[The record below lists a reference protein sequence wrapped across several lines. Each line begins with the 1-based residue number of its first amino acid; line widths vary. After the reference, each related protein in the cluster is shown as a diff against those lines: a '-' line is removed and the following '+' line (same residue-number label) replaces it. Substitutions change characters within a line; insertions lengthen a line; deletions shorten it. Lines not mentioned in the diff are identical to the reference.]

1 MDNRFKA
8 IITNKRLFKEI
19 DLPSDKDTFRIGT
32 TKSCDIRFS
41 KELFFTDFEILF
53 ENQSNVWTISCDDNI
68 FISLDGIIK
77 LVHKELSH
85 GDTLII
91 KYHESKQ
98 EVFRINYVFDFDS
111 DNKNYDRI
119 IDINGCASLQ
129 IGGSSN
135 CDIQIHDPLIGF
147 DSITLFMKNGHTY
160 IQDNQTKYGLYVN
173 GCRQSGQAQLFDYDF
188 FSIVGFS
195 FYYKYGKLYT
205 SSSDKIAINGL
216 KFEDV
221 LESKT
226 KLKYPRFNRSTRIR
240 PVIPT
245 DKISV
250 LDPPAEPTKPKSN
263 IVMQLLPVLGM
274 LAVTVVLRGAMPDSG
289 GGFVIFSVC
298 SMGVGVITSAA
309 SIVGDRR
316 RFKKDIVQ
324 RKEKYLRYISNKKA
338 ELAECRRE
346 ELEIL
351 DELYYPVPRAMQF
364 VSDFSNELF
373 NRAQDDEDFL
383 NVRIGTGAVL
393 SARPIDY
400 KAQEKFEGDD
410 ELANLP
416 EQLSFGYQ
424 YITGAPIVIDLKA
437 NNAVGVVGDDNKL
450 SSLMRIITADISIR
464 QYFSDIKLFYLVN
477 EEKQHLVS
485 SLRLLPHL
493 QNNDL
498 GIRNIICDD
507 ESKNILFEY
516 LYRELSQ
523 RETQKTVFPRIII
536 FVLSD
541 LGIKRHP
548 LSQFIEKAQSCGVTF
563 IFFENHVEL
572 LPSGCDTVVQ
582 LSDTD
587 TSGVVLKSKNSTDA
601 TNFSY
606 DAINDRDISHIVD
619 RLAPIYCEEVSL
631 EGSLTKNIS
640 FFELLNIL
648 TVEDLDLHQRWS
660 SSRVYDSMA
669 APLGVKSKNEIV
681 CLDLNEKHHGPH
693 GLVAGTT
700 GSGKSE
706 VLQSYILSMAT
717 LFHPYEVGFVI
728 IDFKGGGMV
737 NQFKELPH
745 LIGAITNID
754 GREINRSLLSIKAE
768 LRKRQELFAQAGV
781 NHIDAYIKLYKN
793 NEVKIPLPHLILIV
807 DEFAE
812 LKMDQPEFM
821 KELISA
827 ARIGRS
833 LGVHLILAT
842 QKPSGVVDAQIWSN
856 SKFRLCLKVQNKED
870 SNEVLKTP
878 LAAEIKE
885 PGRAY
890 LQVGNNEIFDLFQSA
905 YSGAP
910 ANQDA
915 SVSQKQYEIYSV
927 SLWGR
932 RTPVYIKKPD
942 KQKNNGST
950 QLDATIEY
958 ISDHCIKTHI
968 SRLPG
973 ICLPPLEDY
982 IDYPEAVMMK
992 DPLRTIVPLGVFDDP
1007 NNQRQDIV
1015 YLDLSAGHTM
1025 IVGSSLYGKTSL
1037 LQVVIRGIA
1046 DYYSPQEVSLYILDF
1061 GSMALK
1067 VFDSL
1072 AHVGGV
1078 AVPSEDEKLKNFIRM
1093 IKNEIVSRKEA
1104 FSRLGITSFVSY
1116 REAGHQ
1122 DLPHN
1127 IIMMDNFIAVRELY
1141 PDYEDDLLYFC
1152 REGVA
1157 VGISMV
1163 VTSLQTSGI
1172 SYRYM
1177 SNFSNRIGL
1186 FCNQSDE
1193 YGTLFDRCRMEPKNV
1208 PGRGL
1213 ISIDKTVYEYQTYIG
1228 FKGEKEIDRVSEI
1241 KAYIQSVANK
1251 YTEQHAVNIPEVPQ
1265 ILDMNY
1271 LSTNYKH
1278 VRPYQIPVGID
1289 YDTVNFVTVN
1299 LNKVMSIAITGR
1311 ENSGKTNL
1319 VRIFMKYFEQNAL
1332 PMRAYLVDDFD
1343 KQLSEFA
1350 SLPFVMQ
1357 YTSNPE
1363 DLKTTLHT
1371 ISEELD
1377 TRLEKVHDKGYEV
1390 LSDEPLLLCVVQN
1403 SSLFS
1408 SGGSGDAAADML
1420 NNILKNYRQ
1429 LKFCIIF
1436 ASIENVN
1443 VNYNSPELLRMS
1455 KDSNHIFVC
1464 DDLANLKLVD
1474 LNGSSARQYKKPI
1487 DLGDAYMMTEK
1498 GIQKLKTIY
1507 I

>member
-8 IITNKRLFKEI
+8 IITNKRLYKEV
-19 DLPSDKDTFRIGT
+19 DLPPDKESVRIGT
-32 TKSCDIRFS
+32 TKNCDVRFS
-41 KELFFTDFEILF
+41 KELFFTDFEIFL

-98 EVFRINYVFDFDS
+98 EVFRISYVFDFDS
-111 DNKNYDRI
+111 DKKNYDRM
-119 IDINGCASLQ
+119 IDINGCAALQ
-129 IGGSSN
+129 IGASSN
-135 CDIQIHDPLIGF
+135 CDIQIQDPLIGF
-147 DSITLFMKNGHTY
+147 DSISLFQKNGHTY

-173 GCRQSGQAQLFDYDF
+173 GSKQNGQTELFDYDF

-205 SSSDKIAINGL
+205 SSSEKITVHGL
-216 KFEDV
+216 KYEDV

-226 KLKYPRFNRSTRIR
+226 KLKYPRFNRSTRIK

-250 LDPPAEPTKPKSN
+250 LDPPSEPTKPKSN

-274 LAVTVVLRGAMPDSG
+274 LGVTVVLRGMTPDSG
-289 GGFVIFSVC
+289 GGFVLFSVC
-298 SMGVGVITSAA
+298 SMGVGVVTSAA
-309 SIVGDRR
+309 SIVGEKR
-316 RFKKDIVQ
+316 RFKKEIVQ
-324 RKEKYLRYISNKKA
+324 RKENYLKYIADKKA
-338 ELAECRRE
+338 ELIECRRE

-351 DELYYPVPRAMQF
+351 DELYSPAPRAMQF
-364 VSDFSNELF
+364 VNDFSNDLF
-373 NRAQDDEDFL
+373 NRVQDDDDFL
-383 NVRIGTGAVL
+383 SVRIGTGAVI
-393 SARPIDY
+393 SSRPLDY

-410 ELANLP
+410 DLANLP
-416 EQLSFGYQ
+416 EQLSFGYKN
-424 YITGAPIVIDLKA
+424 ISGAPIVIDLKA

-450 SSLMRIITADISIR
+450 SNLMRIITADLSIR
-464 QYFSDIKLFYLVN
+464 QYFGDIKLFYLVN
-477 EEKQHLVS
+477 EEKQPLVS

-523 RETQKTVFPRIII
+523 RETEKTVFPRIII

-563 IFFENHVEL
+563 LFFENHVEM
-572 LPSGCDTVVQ
+572 LPGGCDTIVK

-587 TSGVVLKSKNSTDA
+587 TSGVVLKCSNSTDA
-601 TNFSY
+601 SDFSY
-606 DAINDRDISHIVD
+606 DAISDNDMSHIVS

-648 TVEDLDLHQRWS
+648 TVEDLDLNQRWA

-737 NQFKELPH
+737 NQFKDLPH

-793 NEVKIPLPHLILIV
+793 NELKIPLPHLILIV

-910 ANQDA
+910 ARRDD

-932 RTPVYIKKPD
+932 RTPVFVKKPD
-942 KQKNNGST
+942 KQKSSSGT

-958 ISDHCIKTHI
+958 VSDYCSKSQIT
-968 SRLPG
+968 RLPG
-973 ICLPPLEDY
+973 ICLPPLEDC
-982 IDYPEAVMMK
+982 IDYPETTMKK
-992 DPLRTIVPLGVFDDP
+992 DPLRTIVPLGIFDDP

-1037 LQVVIRGIA
+1037 LQVIIRGIA
-1046 DYYSPQEVSLYILDF
+1046 DYHTPQEVSVYILDF

-1078 AVPSEDEKLKNFIRM
+1078 VIPSDDEKLKNFIRM
-1093 IKNEIVSRKEA
+1093 IKSEITSRKEA
-1104 FSRLGITSFVSY
+1104 FSKLGITSFVSY
-1116 REAGHQ
+1116 KEAGHQ
-1122 DLPHN
+1122 DLPQI

-1157 VGISMV
+1157 VGISLI

-1172 SYRYM
+1172 SYRFM

-1193 YGTLFDRCRMEPKNV
+1193 YGSLFDRCRMEPKNV

-1213 ISIDKTVYEYQTYIG
+1213 ISIDKTVYEYQTYLG
-1228 FKGEKEIDRVSEI
+1228 FKGEKEIERVTEI
-1241 KAYIQSVANK
+1241 KAYIDRIASK
-1251 YTEQHAVNIPEVPQ
+1251 YAAQQAVSIPEVPQ
-1265 ILDMNY
+1265 ILDLHY
-1271 LSTNYKH
+1271 LRSYSKQF
-1278 VRPYQIPVGID
+1278 RPYQVPIGID
-1289 YDTVNFVTVN
+1289 YDTVNFVTVD
-1299 LNKVMSIAITGR
+1299 LGKVMSIGITGR
-1311 ENSGKTNL
+1311 EGFGKTNL
-1319 VRIFMKYFEQNAL
+1319 IRIFMNYFEQNSL
-1332 PMRAYLVDDFD
+1332 PVKAYLVDDFD
-1343 KQLSEFA
+1343 KQLGDFA
-1350 SLPFVMQ
+1350 ALPFVAQ
-1357 YTSNPE
+1357 YTGDPGEFN
-1363 DLKTTLHT
+1363 TILHT
-1371 ISEELD
+1371 INDALSA
-1377 TRLEKVHDKGYEV
+1377 RLEKVHQDGYEALV
-1390 LSDEPLLLCVVQN
+1390 DEPLLLCVVQN
-1403 SSLFS
+1403 SGLFG
-1408 SGGSGDAAADML
+1408 SGGFGDAAADL
-1420 NNILKNYRQ
+1420 LSGIIKNYRQ

-1436 ASIENVN
+1436 GSIDNIN

-1455 KDSNHIFVC
+1455 KESSHLFVC
-1464 DDLANLKLVD
+1464 DDLANLKLID
-1474 LNGSSARQYKKPI
+1474 MGGTSIRQYKKPI
-1487 DLGDAYMMTEK
+1487 DLGDAYMITEK
-1498 GIQKLKTIY
+1498 GIQKLKTIH